1 MYIPTWLVVFLIF
14 LSSFSV
20 WLFIIVS
27 GFILKVF
34 NITMKERKNQ
44 PQAPKENEKRLH
56 LMRRYRQR

>member
-44 PQAPKENEKRLH
+44 PQAPKENGD
-56 LMRRYRQR
+56 